1 MKNRISET
9 INRIIPHRRPFVTIF
24 VCHIKIILCQGDF
37 REQIKKIDKI
47 VTLYNQDLFMKRPSL
62 DTFCT
67 Q

>member
-37 REQIKKIDKI
+37 REQIKKLIRLLLFTTKI
-47 VTLYNQDLFMKRPSL
+47 YS
-62 DTFCT
+62 
-67 Q
+67 